1 MTTTDTPNAADAVE
15 TSEASEAPLRRKF
28 LVVADGSDEC
38 RVALRYAAL
47 RAALT
52 GGCVSLLYV
61 IEPADF
67 QHWRAVEDR
76 MLEEARAEAESVL
89 HTLAGEAHDLVEIMP
104 ELLIEEGSVSDQVVA
119 AIRNDPTIH
128 VLVLATGAS
137 KEGPGPLVAM
147 VAGNMGEGF
156 SIPVTVV
163 PGNLSDEAID
173 ELSQ

>member
-1 MTTTDTPNAADAVE
+1 MTDKETP
-15 TSEASEAPLRRKF
+15 EAPYPDMPGSRRKF

-38 RVALRYAAL
+38 RVALRYAGL

-76 MLEEARAEAESVL
+76 MQEEARAEAESVL
-89 HTLAGEAHDLVEIMP
+89 HTLAGELNDLVGIAS
-104 ELLIEEGSVSDQVVA
+104 ELLILEGSMNEQVPA
-119 AIRNDPTIH
+119 AIRNDPSIH
-128 VLVLATGAS
+128 VLVLASGSAN
-137 KEGPGPLVAM
+137 EGPGPLVSM
-147 VAGNMGEGF
+147 VSGKMGEGF

-163 PGNLSDEAID
+163 PGNLNDEAID

>member
-1 MTTTDTPNAADAVE
+1 MTETDTPEVQ
-15 TSEASEAPLRRKF
+15 PRRKF

-76 MLEEARAEAESVL
+76 MQEEARAEAESVL
-89 HTLAGEAHDLVEIMP
+89 HTLAGEVDDLVGLTS
-104 ELLIEEGSVSDQVVA
+104 ELLIHEGRAIDQVA
-119 AIRNDPTIH
+119 EAIRSDASIH
-128 VLVLATGAS
+128 ILVLASGAS
-137 KEGPGPLVAM
+137 TEGPGPLVSM
-147 VAGNMGEGF
+147 VSGKMGEGF
-156 SIPVTVV
+156 AIPVTVV
-163 PGNLSDEAID
+163 PGNLNDDAID